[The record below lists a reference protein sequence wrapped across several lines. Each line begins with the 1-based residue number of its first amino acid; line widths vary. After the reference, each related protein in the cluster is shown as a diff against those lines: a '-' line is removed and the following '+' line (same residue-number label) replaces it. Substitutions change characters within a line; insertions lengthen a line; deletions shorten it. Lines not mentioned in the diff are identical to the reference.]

1 MAGRAAVPASA
12 ELLLLPG
19 QEAIQ
24 LAVYIGWLMHRTIGE
39 IVAGVLIVLPA
50 LVAIMG
56 LSWIYAI

>member
-1 MAGRAAVPASA
+1 
-12 ELLLLPG
+12 
-19 QEAIQ
+19 
-24 LAVYIGWLMHRTIGE
+24 MHRTIGE